1 MKIGYIRVSSV
12 EQNTL
17 RQEVLMEELGVGGFM
32 GVQDVKAGMKIAVV
46 FKNATSSKK
55 SEYIGE
61 VVDRD
66 EHNVYVQ
73 IENRGQDII
82 DKRDKHAL
90 CQLRIVVDNVLY
102 YWEET
107 EILISKDNE
116 KGNYC
121 LIIDKNPRV
130 FNRRKYPRM
139 PQDSEAI
146 KEYVGKNYS
155 E

>member
-1 MKIGYIRVSSV
+1 MKK
-12 EQNTL
+12 
-17 RQEVLMEELGVGGFM
+17 ELV
-32 GVQDVKAGMKIAVV
+32 IEY
-46 FKNATSSKK
+46 KNFICSKCK
-55 SEYIGE
+55 C
-61 VVDRD
+61 
-66 EHNVYVQ
+66 
-73 IENRGQDII
+73 
-82 DKRDKHAL
+82 KF
-90 CQLRIVVDNVLY
+90 
-102 YWEET
+102 
-107 EILISKDNE
+107 ISKDNE